1 MTAMESQAPLSRQK
15 LEADFLLLVE
25 GQDEVNLF
33 RTFLKH
39 CLKDEGQQVQV
50 LEVGGKDQF
59 RKRFA
64 LIMSDAQ
71 TRPTFR
77 SVGVVRDA
85 DDNAQSSFQSVCDS
99 IRNVGYQPPTK
110 HGEFSDAAPSI
121 GVFIVPDGSGTGAIE
136 TLCRLSV
143 MSTEIAKCVDE
154 YLDCLTTRQALQS
167 RNPDKTFSHA
177 YLAAT
182 REPTARV
189 GEGALMGVWN
199 FQLPAFG
206 ELNGFIRSLVLK
218 GT

>member
-110 HGEFSDAAPSI
+110 HGEFSDAP
-121 GVFIVPDGSGTGAIE
+121 GVVAGASG
-136 TLCRLSV
+136 
-143 MSTEIAKCVDE
+143 
-154 YLDCLTTRQALQS
+154 Q
-167 RNPDKTFSHA
+167 
-177 YLAAT
+177 
-182 REPTARV
+182 
-189 GEGALMGVWN
+189 
-199 FQLPAFG
+199 
-206 ELNGFIRSLVLK
+206 
-218 GT
+218 